1 LPWNEAAC
9 ARCALPLPRP
19 EPACG
24 ACLKRPPPFSASLA
38 PLRYAAPVDRL
49 LPRLKFHA
57 GLAEGR
63 LLAALTLERVPTAW
77 REGCDLIL
85 PMPLHPRRL
94 GRRGFNQSLELARPL
109 ARAWGLPIEVDALH
123 RVRDTPA
130 QSELDAEQRRRNV
143 RGAFEARAESV
154 AGHHV
159 LLFDDVVTTGAT
171 VAEAATTLLRAGART
186 IRVLAVARVPGRA

>member
-1 LPWNEAAC
+1 M
-9 ARCALPLPRP
+9 PRP

-24 ACLKRPPPFSASLA
+24 ACLKRSPPFAASLA

-63 LLAALTLERVPTAW
+63 LLAGLTLEHVPEAW
-77 REGCDLIL
+77 RGDCDLVV

-94 GRRGFNQSLELARPL
+94 GRRGFNQALELARPM
-109 ARAWGLPIEVDALH
+109 ARAWRLPLGIDVLR

-143 RGAFEARAESV
+143 RGAFEASAESV
-154 AGHHV
+154 AGRHV

-171 VAEAATTLLRAGART
+171 VAEAATTLLRAGARE